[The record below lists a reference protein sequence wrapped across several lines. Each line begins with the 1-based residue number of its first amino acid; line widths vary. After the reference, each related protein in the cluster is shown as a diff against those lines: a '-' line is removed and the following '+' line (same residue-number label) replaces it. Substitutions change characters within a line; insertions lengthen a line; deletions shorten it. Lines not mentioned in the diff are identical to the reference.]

1 MSDGQIFALAF
12 VFFIVVPISFYF
24 VWAMTSDSERGIGL
38 LVHKTIPIICKISF
52 AIFLFVSAY
61 FIFIENYYQVLI
73 FLFLFFLCL
82 FPNSFHFFFIRPR
95 QKKLDRQYSQESLRF
110 QSELRRASRDVD
122 FLISSLGASDL
133 EVSVSRDIA
142 CRKYSFDPEFLPRS
156 ANPRIVSTLVPFM
169 RRQDALTPPVLETFQ
184 PTSTQRRVGFAV
196 HILLSLV
203 LAAVLFFLSAPLR
216 ADSTTAAKDSSL
228 VSVSDTVK
236 ERNYVASVNSDKF
249 HVPSC
254 RYADNISDENRVY
267 YDSRGDALSDG
278 KSPCSSCS
286 P

>member
-1 MSDGQIFALAF
+1 MSDFLAEN
-12 VFFIVVPISFYF
+12 I
-24 VWAMTSDSERGIGL
+24 W
-38 LVHKTIPIICKISF
+38 LV
-52 AIFLFVSAY
+52 LFVT
-61 FIFIENYYQVLI
+61 FIYLSY
-73 FLFLFFLCL
+73 LFS
-82 FPNSFHFFFIRPR
+82 PSFKFFFIRPR
-95 QKKLDRQYSQESLRF
+95 QKKLDKEHSMVLRALKAEINRTSEDIEYLITILDATKSEVSLSMDVAKGKIPLDPGYF
-110 QSELRRASRDVD
+110 PSDVD
-122 FLISSLGASDL
+122 PHIIAVLSHFMKKKRRL
-133 EVSVSRDIA
+133 ESPDR
-142 CRKYSFDPEFLPRS
+142 
-156 ANPRIVSTLVPFM
+156 
-169 RRQDALTPPVLETFQ
+169 ETFQ
-184 PTSTQRRVGFAV
+184 PTSRQRRVGFAV
-196 HILLSLV
+196 HLLLSLALV
-203 LAAVLFFLSAPLR
+203 IGLFFLSAPLR

>member
-1 MSDGQIFALAF
+1 MLSYL
-12 VFFIVVPISFYF
+12 
-24 VWAMTSDSERGIGL
+24 SENIWYVL
-38 LVHKTIPIICKISF
+38 LV
-52 AIFLFVSAY
+52 L
-61 FIFIENYYQVLI
+61 
-73 FLFLFFLCL
+73 LFFMVY
-82 FPNSFHFFFIRPR
+82 FYPNSFQFFFIRPR
-95 QKKLDRQYSQESLRF
+95 QKELDRKFSCEVSAYKAESERISKDVESL
-110 QSELRRASRDVD
+110 
-122 FLISSLGASDL
+122 ISILNATKS
-133 EVSVSRDIA
+133 EVSLSMDIA
-142 CRKYSFDPEFLPRS
+142 KDQLPFDSESFPSDV
-156 ANPRIVSTLVPFM
+156 NPQVVSVLVPFM
-169 RRQDALTPPVLETFQ
+169 KKKYDLSFPVLVKFH
-184 PTSTQRRVGFAV
+184 PTPIQRRIGFAV
-196 HILLSLV
+196 HLLLSLALV
-203 LAAVLFFLSAPLR
+203 IGLFFLSAPLR